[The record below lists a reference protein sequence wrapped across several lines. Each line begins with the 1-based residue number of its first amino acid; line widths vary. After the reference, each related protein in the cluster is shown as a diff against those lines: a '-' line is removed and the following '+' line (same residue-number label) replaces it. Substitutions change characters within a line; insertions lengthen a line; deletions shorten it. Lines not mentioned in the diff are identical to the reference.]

1 MYYDLMIDSNGQL
14 ETSETFLTKQKALHR
29 MVKLVALGKVKNKA
43 ILIDK
48 KQNLNDLGI
57 NIFYHEFYK
66 E

>member
-1 MYYDLMIDSNGQL
+1 MYYDLMIDNNGQL

-29 MVKLVALGKVKNKA
+29 MVELVALGKVKNKA